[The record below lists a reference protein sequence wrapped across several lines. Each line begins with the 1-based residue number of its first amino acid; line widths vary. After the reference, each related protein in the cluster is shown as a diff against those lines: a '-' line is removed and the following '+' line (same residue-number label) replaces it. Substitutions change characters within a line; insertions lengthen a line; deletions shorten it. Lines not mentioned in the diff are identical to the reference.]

1 MRKRRGFT
9 IVELLVVMV
18 IVAILLTLSIFSI
31 SKNQA
36 NARDTERNSD
46 AAAIANGLE
55 SRYRQGNRFVS
66 SSTGNYIAPGS
77 YPDIKEM
84 ALLVKGTASPSI
96 TAPAPP
102 NGNYIDDILPGSQIA
117 NFRPPK
123 VNDLSGFVIAP
134 CGAVGSCSA
143 GLNMPATSDTIAA
156 NAASF
161 ASTVPINVYYY
172 EPLDA
177 NGAICNTTTCV
188 RFNLYWQTEVD
199 KVIHIIRSKHQ

>member
-18 IVAILLTLSIFSI
+18 IVAILLTLSILSI

-66 SSTGNYIAPGS
+66 SSTNNYIAPGS

-84 ALLVKGTASPSI
+84 ALLVKGTASPDI
-96 TAPAPP
+96 TAPTPP
-102 NGNYIDDILPGSQIA
+102 NGNYIDDVLPGAQIA
-117 NFRPPK
+117 NFKPPK

-134 CGAVGSCSA
+134 CSAVGACGNA
-143 GLNMPATSDTIAA
+143 LNMPVSADTIVATS
-156 NAASF
+156 ASF
-161 ASTVPINVYYY
+161 SSTVPSTVYYY

-177 NGAICNTTTCV
+177 NGKICNTTTCV
-188 RFNLYWQTEVD
+188 SFNLYWQTEVD